1 MTPAGSECLN
11 LRVVLF
17 NNSHIMRPQF
27 PCAPWALEQSTGRK
41 QKAQTEL
48 KESPFA
54 KGNGTQFF
62 GEEDKSI
69 F

>member
-1 MTPAGSECLN
+1 
-11 LRVVLF
+11 
-17 NNSHIMRPQF
+17 MRPQF